1 MNDANESRSIHD
13 SDGDQDPLPSRLGA
27 TVVVFTGGDPMRT
40 EVAQLLPDDAY
51 VIAADSGLH
60 TALALDRS
68 VDVVI
73 GDFDSVT
80 AEALAAAT
88 TAGATIERH
97 PVAKDQ
103 TDLELALDRALELT
117 PARIVVV
124 GGHGGRL
131 DHFLANALLLASE
144 RYAAVA
150 VQAYMGDGVVY
161 VVRDA
166 VDLRGREGDPLTLLP
181 AHGSAHDVVTE
192 GLRFP
197 LRGETLHP
205 GSTRG
210 VSNEFVS
217 THASVRVG
225 DGVLLAVAPLFPIDN
240 GPEHL

>member
-1 MNDANESRSIHD
+1 M
-13 SDGDQDPLPSRLGA
+13 
-27 TVVVFTGGDPMRT
+27 
-40 EVAQLLPDDAY
+40 
-51 VIAADSGLH
+51 
-60 TALALDRS
+60 
-68 VDVVI
+68 VI

-166 VDLRGREGDPLTLLP
+166 VDLRGP
-181 AHGSAHDVVTE
+181 
-192 GLRFP
+192 
-197 LRGETLHP
+197 
-205 GSTRG
+205 
-210 VSNEFVS
+210 
-217 THASVRVG
+217 VG
-225 DGVLLAVAPLFPIDN
+225 IP
-240 GPEHL
+240 